1 MNFNFQPG
9 GKCGNCYWFRRS
21 EKKDNV
27 VTKPCGCRKDNDPES
42 CPPEDFM
49 PRSKKKAKRPQK
61 SWKLE
66 TKNRRRSE
74 KRFERK

>member
-1 MNFNFQPG
+1 MKHQFQPG

-21 EKKDNV
+21 EKQNNV
-27 VTKPCGCRKDNDPES
+27 VTKPCGCRKDNDPEN

-66 TKNRRRSE
+66 NRKSRNAE
-74 KRFERK
+74 KRFERN